1 MFRILVFAKQ
11 SIVKVDVQIDGKT
24 IGQAVRSID
33 NANLFVLPWN
43 TSVYNDE
50 KLHRIVVN
58 VRVRESRLNGT
69 NESVRSSSL
78 GLSRSIV
85 NLGSSIL
92 SFGVNDQFLRSIVF
106 PSSFSL
112 ADIGKTASVSLSLSC

>member
-58 VRVRESRLNGT
+58 IRVRESRLNGP

-92 SFGVNDQFLRSIVF
+92 SFGVNDQFVRSIVF